1 MQKKRGTDAL
11 HGRSLARYYE
21 KKVLFHE
28 LANDDFA
35 VDSGAEYVGAYNA
48 PRHPPSI

>member
-1 MQKKRGTDAL
+1 MKEPGNVVPRLGIM
-11 HGRSLARYYE
+11 R

-35 VDSGAEYVGAYNA
+35 VNSSAEYVGAYNGLS
-48 PRHPPSI
+48 RNLVGISI

>member
-1 MQKKRGTDAL
+1 MKEPGNAFPRLGIM
-11 HGRSLARYYE
+11 R

-35 VDSGAEYVGAYNA
+35 VDGSAEYVGAYNA
-48 PRHPPSI
+48 PRHSPSI